1 LQEGVGQLPEHLI
14 HAQSPDRARPHTET
28 RTPAITP
35 RQAVRQTGRRN
46 QARTGLLLGEGL
58 ERLIPDLVLIRT
70 WTEFKAAVAQAKQL
84 RGASPRGRFTQ
95 LRQA

>member
-1 LQEGVGQLPEHLI
+1 MPSRRIV
-14 HAQSPDRARPHTET
+14 PDHTRT

-95 LRQA
+95 LRQASPRGR